1 MLGGVI
7 ISKITQCS
15 IASNSASWP
24 SYLQLSHFFE
34 CVLQDLGPA
43 SVDTPDHRQV
53 ALEAAHQMIVL
64 LKNDND
70 LLPLDSKKV
79 SITKVIVFVIRGV
92 KIDKQSSNLK

>member
-1 MLGGVI
+1 M
-7 ISKITQCS
+7 ISKLTQCS

-24 SYLQLSHFFE
+24 LYLQLSHFFE
-34 CVLQDLGPA
+34 CVLQALGPA
-43 SVDTPDHRQV
+43 SVDTPGHRQV

-79 SITKVIVFVIRGV
+79 SITKAIVFMIWGV
-92 KIDKQSSNLK
+92 QCSEKC